1 MRLIIEYS
9 VGDGCTY
16 GCTETVP
23 VEYESPEAFLV
34 DFENACK
41 ENKNNPRDF
50 VFAGKQWSADSFWN
64 LNYTTKPILVDEFFP
79 PDIFTVDEWFE
90 RHEQ

>member
-1 MRLIIEYS
+1 
-9 VGDGCTY
+9 
-16 GCTETVP
+16 
-23 VEYESPEAFLV
+23 
-34 DFENACK
+34 
-41 ENKNNPRDF
+41 
-50 VFAGKQWSADSFWN
+50 